1 MNPDTDFS
9 IRTFLGGYDDNLTYL
24 VTCNRTGAQV
34 IIDAA
39 VEIEKTLDFITNY
52 PVAILITHSHG
63 DHVAYLEEYVAQYP
77 KVTILGHEG
86 SPLSK
91 NNDNFQNI
99 NDNQNFIIGELN
111 FTGIHTPGHY
121 FDSIC
126 YQLPPV
132 LFTGDTMFVGRTG
145 RVKGKKSD
153 LSALYDSIY
162 NKILKMPGNIRIY
175 PGHDYGDSPTISLQ
189 DNIKNS
195 PLLRA
200 KDINDFKI
208 RMANYEKNRTIGS

>member
-52 PVAILITHSHG
+52 PVAILITHSHS
-63 DHVAYLEEYVAQYP
+63 DHVVYLEEYVAQYP

-91 NNDNFQNI
+91 DNDNFQNI
-99 NDNQNFIIGELN
+99 NDNQHFVIGELN

-153 LSALYDSIY
+153 LNALYDSIY

>member
-24 VTCNRTGAQV
+24 ITCNRTGAQV

-39 VEIEKTLDFITNY
+39 VEIEKTLDFIRND

-63 DHVAYLEEYVAQYP
+63 DHVAYLDEYVARYP
-77 KVTILGHEG
+77 KVTILGHEE
-86 SPLSK
+86 SPLS
-91 NNDNFQNI
+91 NGNDNFQNI
-99 NDNQNFIIGELN
+99 NDNQHFIIGELN

-145 RVKGKKSD
+145 RVKGKNSD

-175 PGHDYGDSPTISLQ
+175 PGHDYGDSLTISLQ
-189 DNIKNS
+189 ENIKKS

-200 KDINDFKI
+200 KDLNDFKK
-208 RMANYEKNRTIGS
+208 RMDNYEKNRTIGS

>member
-52 PVAILITHSHG
+52 PVAILITHSHS
-63 DHVAYLEEYVAQYP
+63 DHVVYLEEYVAQYP

-91 NNDNFQNI
+91 DNDNFQNI
-99 NDNQNFIIGELN
+99 NDNQHFVIGELN

-145 RVKGKKSD
+145 RVKGEKSD

>member
-39 VEIEKTLDFITNY
+39 VEIEKTLDFIRNE

-63 DHVAYLEEYVAQYP
+63 DHVAYLDEYVARYP
-77 KVTILGHEG
+77 KVTILGHEE
-86 SPLSK
+86 SPLSNK
-91 NNDNFQNI
+91 NDNFQNI
-99 NDNQNFIIGELN
+99 NDNQHFIIGELN

-145 RVKGKKSD
+145 RVKGKNSD

-175 PGHDYGDSPTISLQ
+175 PGHDYGDSLTISLQ
-189 DNIKNS
+189 DNIKKS

-200 KDINDFKI
+200 KDLNDFKI
-208 RMANYEKNRTIGS
+208 RMDNYEKNRTIGS

>member
-52 PVAILITHSHG
+52 PVAILITHSHS
-63 DHVAYLEEYVAQYP
+63 DHVVYLEEYVAQYP

-91 NNDNFQNI
+91 DNDNFQNI
-99 NDNQNFIIGELN
+99 NDNQHFVIGELN

>member
-39 VEIEKTLDFITNY
+39 VEIEKTLDFIRNE

-63 DHVAYLEEYVAQYP
+63 DHVAYLDEYIARYP
-77 KVTILGHEG
+77 KVTILGHEE
-86 SPLSK
+86 SPLS
-91 NNDNFQNI
+91 NENDNFQNI
-99 NDNQNFIIGELN
+99 NDNQHFIIGELN

-145 RVKGKKSD
+145 RVKGKNSD

-175 PGHDYGDSPTISLQ
+175 PGHDYGDSLTISLQ
-189 DNIKNS
+189 DNIKKS

-200 KDINDFKI
+200 KDLNDFKK
-208 RMANYEKNRTIGS
+208 RMDNYENNRTIGS

>member
-39 VEIEKTLDFITNY
+39 VEIEKTLDFIRNE

-63 DHVAYLEEYVAQYP
+63 DHVAYLDEYVARYP
-77 KVTILGHEG
+77 KVTILGHEE
-86 SPLSK
+86 SPLS
-91 NNDNFQNI
+91 NENDNFQNI
-99 NDNQNFIIGELN
+99 NDNQHFIIGKLN

-145 RVKGKKSD
+145 RVKGKNSD

-162 NKILKMPGNIRIY
+162 DKILKMPGNIRIY
-175 PGHDYGDSPTISLQ
+175 PGHDYGDSLTISLQ
-189 DNIKNS
+189 DNIKKS

-200 KDINDFKI
+200 KDLNDFKI
-208 RMANYEKNRTIGS
+208 RMDNYEKNRTIGS